1 MKLVKNW
8 KSILLEAHSMWAVYL
23 GIVVI
28 LVPEVLFLIL
38 GYDVVSPYTRGIVGF
53 ILLVYGGFG
62 RVIDQGVSDD

>member
-8 KSILLEAHSMWAVYL
+8 KSILLKAHSMWAVYL

-28 LVPEVLFLIL
+28 LAPELLFLTL
-38 GYDVVSPYTRGIVGF
+38 GYDVVSPYTSWVVGF

-62 RVIDQGVSDD
+62 RIIDQGVSDD